1 MIGKPIHFDGSY
13 SPPST
18 PIEKKQPF
26 ILTDEVRKNL
36 SGNPYQQ
43 PKS

>member
-1 MIGKPIHFDGSY
+1 MIGKPIHFDGSSGTS
-13 SPPST
+13 SPPT
-18 PIEKKQPF
+18 EKKLPF
-26 ILTDEVRKNL
+26 KLTDEVRKNL

>member
-1 MIGKPIHFDGSY
+1 MIGKPIHFDGS
-13 SPPST
+13 SSSSST
-18 PIEKKQPF
+18 SVEKKQPF